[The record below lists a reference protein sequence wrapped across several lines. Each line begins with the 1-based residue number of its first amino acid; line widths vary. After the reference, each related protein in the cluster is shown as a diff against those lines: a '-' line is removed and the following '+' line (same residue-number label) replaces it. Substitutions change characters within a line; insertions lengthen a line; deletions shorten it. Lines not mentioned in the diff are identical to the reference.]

1 MQPDSTRSFRGL
13 FIGLLFA
20 VCAGAGAGAGAQTVA
35 ALAITPEPVASA
47 GKPAAEQSAAEP
59 IEADEEKA
67 VDTAAAAGG
76 AKPATGKQAASK
88 PTTKSTTKPPAKAAA
103 PAKSFVERRPLV
115 STETYRG
122 LAEQM
127 ARGSVLSEVAERLNA
142 KIQLPTPVSLRFAEC
157 GEVNAYYLP
166 EQGEVRLCF
175 ELFDR
180 SAELLAEQVADEAQ
194 LADALRGVLSF
205 VALHEAGHAVVALR
219 AVPVIGNEETA
230 VDQFAV
236 WLLVDGGQGDLAILS
251 AAAAFAAGMT
261 LGGDDP
267 AGAHVSDAQ
276 RYYNLLCWLGG
287 SSPARQQQVIADWGL
302 PASRAS
308 GCSDEYQ
315 QLSQAWSRLL
325 APRQPP
331 VAAPAAKPEADQRPA
346 AKGDEPPE
354 QGNQNPLPAQSDHAP

>member
-1 MQPDSTRSFRGL
+1 MQPDSTPSFRGM
-13 FIGLLFA
+13 FIGLLLA
-20 VCAGAGAGAGAQTVA
+20 ACAGAGAQTVA
-35 ALAITPEPVASA
+35 STLAIAPEPIASA
-47 GKPAAEQSAAEP
+47 GKLAAEQPAAEP
-59 IEADEEKA
+59 IEDDEDKA

-76 AKPATGKQAASK
+76 ANPATGKQAASK
-88 PTTKSTTKPPAKAAA
+88 PTTKSTTKPPVKAAA

-115 STETYRG
+115 STEAYRE

-157 GEVNAYYLP
+157 GEVNAYFLP

-236 WLLVDGGQGDLAILS
+236 WLLVDGDQGDLAILS

-267 AGAHVSDAQ
+267 AGAHVSDEQ

-287 SSPARQQQVIADWGL
+287 SSPARQQQVMADWGL
-302 PASRAS
+302 PESRATS
-308 GCSDEYQ
+308 CSDEFR
-315 QLSQAWSRLL
+315 QLSQSWSQLL
-325 APRQPP
+325 APPASTGGNAKSTDMTTPDVESSAASPKAEQQPTTRHP
-331 VAAPAAKPEADQRPA
+331 
-346 AKGDEPPE
+346 
-354 QGNQNPLPAQSDHAP
+354 GNAS